1 MTNYKFPIELCGTE
15 FYNKS
20 SLVIH
25 KHLDD
30 AFRKCNNYILNNG
43 INKYLNIVSVFY
55 PLIARL
61 LINYT
66 FIKFEI
72 EVANVLTL
80 RQAKK
85 LMLSKEKSVWP
96 INYQNVLSGK
106 YGPNGYEYLNVSPTS
121 FRIKSKL
128 FIKNCFKA
136 ISNLMSD
143 IFEDSNSPLILK
155 SPNAKFNTKNLA
167 KNHGLRSKDIDLY
180 TKIFI
185 PEMENQKIILFSEIH
200 IMEQELGKLFSSKF
214 EFDKAFLSFFNM
226 EISTYC
232 SNSYPKEINAN
243 IILLGSLADL
253 KCRIFAAIGK
263 SQNVPIISVW
273 HGENIGDKDEPVSG
287 PIGQTYCDVIL
298 GYGEYGCEKIKK
310 GIYNKSLF
318 EQPLIVPSS
327 SSVLKEIFKDNKVK
341 KIYKTKDLTIMYVP
355 TSFSGTNRD
364 GPFRD
369 LHDIAYCLWQQNMLN
384 SVLKII
390 NPKQLIRKRHKK
402 ENGEFNF
409 KVNKIKQLHKS
420 DLLDVMDETEVF
432 IFDYPT
438 TAFAYAAATNKP
450 IIYFDIGLRNL
461 MPDALESIK
470 DRCIYVKGNVEDV
483 ESMVNIILK
492 NIHKKCVNTY
502 TDKYSVSNDSRS
514 RKDILLDTIKEY
526 AIS

>member
-273 HGENIGDKDEPVSG
+273 HGENIGDKDE
-287 PIGQTYCDVIL
+287 
-298 GYGEYGCEKIKK
+298 
-310 GIYNKSLF
+310 
-318 EQPLIVPSS
+318 
-327 SSVLKEIFKDNKVK
+327 
-341 KIYKTKDLTIMYVP
+341 
-355 TSFSGTNRD
+355 
-364 GPFRD
+364 
-369 LHDIAYCLWQQNMLN
+369 
-384 SVLKII
+384 
-390 NPKQLIRKRHKK
+390 
-402 ENGEFNF
+402 
-409 KVNKIKQLHKS
+409 
-420 DLLDVMDETEVF
+420 
-432 IFDYPT
+432 
-438 TAFAYAAATNKP
+438 
-450 IIYFDIGLRNL
+450 
-461 MPDALESIK
+461 
-470 DRCIYVKGNVEDV
+470 
-483 ESMVNIILK
+483 
-492 NIHKKCVNTY
+492 
-502 TDKYSVSNDSRS
+502 
-514 RKDILLDTIKEY
+514 
-526 AIS
+526 